1 MSTCKQMPGDSI
13 SPNPTFTV
21 HINSCLLYTG
31 THVQY
36 RYIKHSKHPNF
47 DCCIPVH
54 ITIRESMPSPF
65 HRRKMLGR
73 ETWCKVPFIPCRNAR
88 ADSQWIGFR
97 GFDSNLSLEPTE
109 PTPFVWCSVDD
120 PATRALGEVSFDS
133 LRTSRCAGRN

>member
-1 MSTCKQMPGDSI
+1 MTNSTSSEQG
-13 SPNPTFTV
+13 
-21 HINSCLLYTG
+21 CLLANRCQETVYNQILPSQRTSIL
-31 THVQY
+31 VCCIPVPMCNID
-36 RYIKHSKHPNF
+36 IKHSKHPNF

-73 ETWCKVPFIPCRNAR
+73 ETWCKVPFIPCRHAR

-109 PTPFVWCSVDD
+109 ATPSVWCSVDD
-120 PATRALGEVSFDS
+120 PLEH
-133 LRTSRCAGRN
+133 